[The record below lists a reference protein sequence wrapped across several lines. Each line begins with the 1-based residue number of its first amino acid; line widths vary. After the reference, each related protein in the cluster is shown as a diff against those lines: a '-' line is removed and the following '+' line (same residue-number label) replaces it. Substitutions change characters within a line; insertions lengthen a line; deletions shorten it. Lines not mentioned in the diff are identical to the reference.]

1 MTGAPSPGSDP
12 NPLHALRE
20 LDAGGEFVGAHPVQP
35 HGVQEDLAPG
45 ASQSSLPTHWPTTSR
60 PPGNRMSERGNVG
73 KQEAQQPDTV
83 CQKEEE
89 CKQGK

>member
-35 HGVQEDLAPG
+35 HGVQEDLAPA
-45 ASQSSLPTHWPTTSR
+45 ASQSSLPPR
-60 PPGNRMSERGNVG
+60 
-73 KQEAQQPDTV
+73 
-83 CQKEEE
+83 
-89 CKQGK
+89 